1 MNFHWHRLPGTA
13 AFTMGALLAIMPLSG
28 LAAQA
33 PAPELAQAIARGE
46 NDVL

>member
-1 MNFHWHRLPGTA
+1 MNFDWQRSPGTA
-13 AFTMGALLAIMPLSG
+13 ALTMGALLATKPLSG

-33 PAPELAQAIARGE
+33 PALELAQAIARGE